1 MQPQLLFFDI
11 DGTLLSNTTHRIP
24 ESALSA
30 IAAAQKNGH
39 LAFIN
44 TGRTIRTM
52 PTFLKT
58 LGFDGYLCGCGTRI
72 VCHNE
77 TLLAHSFTNE
87 ECQLLIDLMEK
98 WHIEAFLEGSEDV
111 YCKRGAYRQK
121 IMNQVRQS
129 FNDDGLGL
137 SAFIEDRNFIYD
149 KFCLVSDN
157 KADSDAFIQSVT
169 SFIDVIDRGK
179 GMYECVPKG
188 FSKASAM
195 HLLAEHLNISMD
207 NTWAFGDSSNDLPM
221 FEAAAHG
228 IAMGEHSAVLEP
240 LSEMVTDT
248 VDNDGIAKALSH
260 FGLI

>member
-11 DGTLLSNTTHRIP
+11 DGTLLSNYTHQIP

-30 IAAAQKNGH
+30 IAAAQENGH
-39 LAFIN
+39 LALIN

-52 PTFLKT
+52 PGFLKE
-58 LGFDGYLCGCGTRI
+58 LGFDGFLCGCGTRI
-72 VCHNE
+72 VFHNE
-77 TLLAHSFTNE
+77 TLLAHSLSEAERNR
-87 ECQLLIDLMEK
+87 LIDLIEK
-98 WHIEAFLEGSEDV
+98 WQIEAFLEGSEDV
-111 YCKRGAYRQK
+111 YCKRGTYRQK
-121 IMNQVRQS
+121 IMNQVRTA
-129 FNDDGLGL
+129 FNEEGLGL
-137 SAFIEDRNFIYD
+137 SKFIEDRNFVFD
-149 KFCLVSDN
+149 KFVFVSDN
-157 KADSDAFIQSVT
+157 QSNADAFIQSIA

-195 HLLAEHLNISMD
+195 RLLAEQLKIPMA

-228 IAMGEHSAVLEP
+228 IAMGEHSPVLDP
-240 LSEMVTDT
+240 FSEMITDT
-248 VDNDGIAKALSH
+248 VENDGIAKALSH

>member
-1 MQPQLLFFDI
+1 MQHQLLFFDI
-11 DGTLLSNTTHRIP
+11 DGTLLSNATHQIP

-39 LAFIN
+39 LVFIN

-52 PTFLKT
+52 PSFLKT
-58 LGFDGYLCGCGTRI
+58 L
-72 VCHNE
+72 
-77 TLLAHSFTNE
+77 HSFTE
-87 ECQLLIDLMEK
+87 EEGQLLIDLMDK

-111 YCKRGAYRQK
+111 YCKRGTYRQR
-121 IMNQVRQS
+121 IMNQVRKS
-129 FNDDGLGL
+129 FNDEGLGL
-137 SAFIEDRNFIYD
+137 SCFIEDRNFIYD
-149 KFCLVSDN
+149 KFVLVSDN
-157 KADSDAFIQSVT
+157 QADSDAFIHEIE

-195 HLLAEHLNISMD
+195 HLLAEHLDISMD

-228 IAMGEHSAVLEP
+228 IAMGEHSPVLEP
-240 LSEMVTDT
+240 FSEMITDT
-248 VDNDGIAKALSH
+248 VDNHGIAKALLH